1 MDRLVFCTVCFSN
14 NSLLVCLTLMGLF
27 AIDRATVSHLLDI
40 KLYDSAEY
48 WASLLIA
55 EKNLEFSE
63 NISRLVL
70 YADCLHANSKYSQA
84 KVLLFARLIPSTII
98 S

>member
-1 MDRLVFCTVCFSN
+1 
-14 NSLLVCLTLMGLF
+14 MGLF
-27 AIDRATVSHLLDI
+27 AIDKATVAHLLDI

-55 EKNLEFSE
+55 EKNLDFSE

-84 KVLLFARLIPSTII
+84 KVFPFPRLNPSIII

>member
-1 MDRLVFCTVCFSN
+1 MDRLVFALFVFRTIQ
-14 NSLLVCLTLMGLF
+14 SLFLVTLMGLF
-27 AIDRATVSHLLDI
+27 AIDRATVAHLLDI

-55 EKNLEFSE
+55 EKNLDFAE

-84 KVLLFARLIPSTII
+84 KVFLFPRLNPSIII